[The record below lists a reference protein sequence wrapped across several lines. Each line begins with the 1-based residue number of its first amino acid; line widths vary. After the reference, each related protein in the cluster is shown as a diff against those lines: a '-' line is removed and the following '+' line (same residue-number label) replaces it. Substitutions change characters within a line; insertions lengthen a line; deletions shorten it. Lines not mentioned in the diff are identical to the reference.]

1 MIYLTKGATSQIILT
16 LKEKQTLS
24 APNYLFYFKGRGSNK
39 EVKFVVLNASD
50 TSSYKDRFNQ
60 FSIVTNTYFSNYQ
73 DSEWDY
79 KIYEQTST
87 SNLNP
92 ALATGL
98 IETGIMRLDTING
111 AMQVNIY
118 GEDYDADADLLL
130 VDNEDFN
137 GYMANNP
144 NNEFIVPQDPNN
156 DYIANNPNNEFIVL

>member
-24 APNYLFYFKGRGSNK
+24 TPNYLFYFKGRGSNK

-50 TSSYKDRFNQ
+50 TSAYKDRFNQ

-118 GEDYDADADLLL
+118 GEDYDADADDDADAHDDADGADVRAD
-130 VDNEDFN
+130 VDGDAADGDAADGADAED
-137 GYMANNP
+137 
-144 NNEFIVPQDPNN
+144 D
-156 DYIANNPNNEFIVL
+156 